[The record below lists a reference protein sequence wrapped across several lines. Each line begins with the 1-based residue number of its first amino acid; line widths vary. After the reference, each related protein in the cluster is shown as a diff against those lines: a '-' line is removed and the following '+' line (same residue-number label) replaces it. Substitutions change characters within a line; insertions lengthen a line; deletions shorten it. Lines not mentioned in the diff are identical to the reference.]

1 MDLINYHQIFLIK
14 LHNLLM
20 EMLQPYQI
28 NLNINLILQQNLFI
42 KILLVKYLFQIFQ
55 TFLQFFIIDKL

>member
-1 MDLINYHQIFLIK
+1 MYLINCHQIFLIK
-14 LHNLLM
+14 LRNLLM

-42 KILLVKYLFQIFQ
+42 KILLVKFLFQNILLIQ
-55 TFLQFFIIDKL
+55 RISKL